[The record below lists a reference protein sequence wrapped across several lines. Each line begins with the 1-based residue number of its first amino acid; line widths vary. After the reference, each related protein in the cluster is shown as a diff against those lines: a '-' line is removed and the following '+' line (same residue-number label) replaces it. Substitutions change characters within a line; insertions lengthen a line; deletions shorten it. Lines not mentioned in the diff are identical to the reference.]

1 MHFGILQFLMLA
13 GSLGLLVFG
22 MKLMSEG
29 LQQVA
34 GARMRRLLD
43 TMTRDRLRGVFTGIS
58 TTVIVQYSSVVSVM
72 VVSFVNSGL
81 LSLRKAIAV
90 LIGANIGTT
99 LKLLLF
105 AAVGFSAL
113 NLPDIALPLMGL
125 ALPLLFMRDPRV
137 KATSNLLIG
146 TALLFLALGLL
157 KDNVPPPTADALS
170 FLNSLQGM
178 GILSNLIFVAIG
190 ALLALTIQSS
200 SIALMLTVALCEAG
214 TIGYVTGAAL
224 VLGENIGTTF
234 TANIAALAGN
244 AWAKRAARAH
254 LLIKVIGV
262 AWALVLFK
270 PFLAGIAG
278 LTERLNGG
286 DPYTDTSVLKWSLT
300 YLHFFFNLINGVVL
314 LQFVPW
320 IEKAATRM
328 VPARHAP
335 DEEFRLEYLEDPMMA
350 VTPELS
356 LMEAK
361 KEITK
366 FGRICQRMLG
376 MVRELM
382 LEADPRE
389 RALLMQRISKYR
401 AVTDRVKNEVGR
413 FLTRTGTE
421 VREETVSVRIRGM
434 LAIINDLERVGD
446 ILLQMSKSLE
456 RKNDERLWFSPE
468 QRQDLLDMMVLV
480 DKAFLVMERNLDG
493 EVDQLSLDEATL
505 AEQHINVRR
514 DHLRRDHLKGI
525 DSGEHNVRTGMVYN
539 DLFSSCEKL
548 GDHIVSVSQALVGR
562 L

>member
-1 MHFGILQFLMLA
+1 MHFGIMQFLMLA

-29 LQQVA
+29 LQHVA
-34 GARMRRLLD
+34 GARMRRVLD
-43 TMTRDRLRGVFTGIS
+43 TMTRDRMRGVFTGIS
-58 TTVIVQYSSVVSVM
+58 TTAIVQYSSVVSVM

-81 LSLRKAIAV
+81 LSLRKAIPV

-99 LKLLLF
+99 LKLLVF

-146 TALLFLALGLL
+146 TALLFLAIGLL
-157 KDNVPPPTADALS
+157 KANVPPPTADALG
-170 FLNSLQGM
+170 FLKTLQGM
-178 GILSNLIFVAIG
+178 GIISNLIFVAIG
-190 ALLALTIQSS
+190 AILALTIQSS

-244 AWAKRAARAH
+244 AWSKRAARAH

-262 AWALVLFK
+262 GWALILFK
-270 PFLAGIAG
+270 PFLAGIAV

-286 DPYTDTSVLKWSLT
+286 NPYTDTSVLKWSLT
-300 YLHFFFNLINGVVL
+300 YFHFIFNLVNGLVL

-320 IEKAATRM
+320 IEKAVTRM
-328 VPARHAP
+328 VPTRSAA

-361 KEITK
+361 KEIAK
-366 FGRICQRMLG
+366 LGRICHRMLG
-376 MVRELM
+376 MVRELL
-382 LEADPRE
+382 LETDPRE
-389 RALLMQRISKYR
+389 RALLIQRIAKYR
-401 AVTDRVKNEVGR
+401 SITARVKNEVGR

-434 LAIINDLERVGD
+434 LSIINDLERVGD
-446 ILLQMSKSLE
+446 ILFQMSKSLE
-456 RKNDERLWFSPE
+456 RKNDERLWFAPE
-468 QRQDLLDMMVLV
+468 QRQDLLDMIALV
-480 DKAFLVMERNLDG
+480 DKAFQVMERNLDG
-493 EVDQLSLDEATL
+493 EGDQVSLDQAVL

-514 DHLRRDHLKGI
+514 DHLRRDHLKNI

-548 GDHIVSVSQALVGR
+548 GDHIVNVSQALVGR

>member
-1 MHFGILQFLMLA
+1 MHFGIMQFLMLA
-13 GSLGLLVFG
+13 GALGLLVFG

-34 GARMRRLLD
+34 GGRMRRVLD
-43 TMTRDRLRGVFTGIS
+43 TMTRDRLRGVLTGIS
-58 TTVIVQYSSVVSVM
+58 ITGIMQYSSVVSVM

-81 LSLRKAIAV
+81 LSLRKAVPV

-113 NLPDIALPLMGL
+113 DLPDIALPLMGV
-125 ALPLLFMRDPRV
+125 ALPLFFMRGPRV
-137 KATSNLLIG
+137 KAVSSLLMG
-146 TALLFLALGLL
+146 MALLFLALVLL
-157 KDNVPPPTADALS
+157 KDNVPPPTADALG
-170 FLNSLQGM
+170 FLKSLQGM
-178 GILSNLIFVAIG
+178 GAVSNLIFVGIG

-200 SIALMLTVALCEAG
+200 SVALVLTVALCEVG
-214 TIGYVTGAAL
+214 TIGYATGAAL

-262 AWALVLFK
+262 AWMLVLFK

-278 LTERLNGG
+278 LTVRMNGG
-286 DPYTDTSVLKWSLT
+286 DPYTDPSVLKWSLT
-300 YLHFFFNLINGVVL
+300 YLHFIFNLVNGTVL

-320 IEKAATRM
+320 IEKAVTRM

-335 DEEFRLEYLEDPMMA
+335 DEEYRLEYLEDPMMA

-356 LMEAK
+356 LMEAG
-361 KEITK
+361 KEVAK
-366 FGRICQRMLG
+366 FGRLCHRMLG
-376 MVRELM
+376 LVREL
-382 LEADPRE
+382 LVEADPRE
-389 RALLMQRISKYR
+389 RALLMQRIAKYK
-401 AVTDRVKNEVGR
+401 AITDRLRNEVGR
-413 FLTRTGTE
+413 FLARTGAE
-421 VREETVSVRIRGM
+421 VREEAVSARISGM
-434 LAIINDLERVGD
+434 LSVINDLGRVGD
-446 ILLQMSKSLE
+446 ILFRMSRNLE

-468 QRQDLLDMMVLV
+468 QRQDLLDMIALV
-480 DKAFLVMERNLDG
+480 DRSFQVMERNLEG
-493 EVDQLSLDEATL
+493 EGRVSLDEAVL
-505 AEQHINVRR
+505 AEQRINLRR
-514 DHLRRDHLKGI
+514 DHLRRDHLK
-525 DSGEHNVRTGMVYN
+525 DMDNGEHNVRTGMVYN

-548 GDHIVSVSQALVGR
+548 GDHIVRVSQALAGR

>member
-34 GARMRRLLD
+34 GARMRRVLD
-43 TMTRDRLRGVFTGIS
+43 TMTRDRMRGVVTGIS

-81 LSLRKAIAV
+81 LSLRKAIPV

-157 KDNVPPPTADALS
+157 KDNVPPPTADALG

-254 LLIKVIGV
+254 LLIKLIGV

-270 PFLAGIAG
+270 PFLEGIAG

-286 DPYTDTSVLKWSLT
+286 DPYIDPSVLKWSLT
-300 YLHFFFNLINGVVL
+300 
-314 LQFVPW
+314 
-320 IEKAATRM
+320 
-328 VPARHAP
+328 
-335 DEEFRLEYLEDPMMA
+335 
-350 VTPELS
+350 
-356 LMEAK
+356 
-361 KEITK
+361 
-366 FGRICQRMLG
+366 
-376 MVRELM
+376 
-382 LEADPRE
+382 
-389 RALLMQRISKYR
+389 
-401 AVTDRVKNEVGR
+401 
-413 FLTRTGTE
+413 
-421 VREETVSVRIRGM
+421 
-434 LAIINDLERVGD
+434 
-446 ILLQMSKSLE
+446 
-456 RKNDERLWFSPE
+456 
-468 QRQDLLDMMVLV
+468 
-480 DKAFLVMERNLDG
+480 
-493 EVDQLSLDEATL
+493 
-505 AEQHINVRR
+505 
-514 DHLRRDHLKGI
+514 
-525 DSGEHNVRTGMVYN
+525 
-539 DLFSSCEKL
+539 
-548 GDHIVSVSQALVGR
+548 
-562 L
+562 